1 MDFRFFAMPP
11 PQLKGF
17 CKQAKIF
24 YGIGNRKGKIK
35 K

>member
-1 MDFRFFAMPP
+1 MPP

-17 CKQAKIF
+17 RKQAKIF